1 MKNKKSPHRILWIL
15 LAVVVLVLFWAAS
28 EHRLRPAYIGIAK
41 LENKI
46 KTTYVRIKDGWKRSG
61 YKYNWLKE

>member
-15 LAVVVLVLFWAAS
+15 LAVIVLVLFWAAS

-46 KTTYVRIKDGWKRSG
+46 KGIDGISAASLAKVKATRAG
-61 YKYNWLKE
+61 IPR

>member
-15 LAVVVLVLFWAAS
+15 LAVIVLVLFWAAS

-46 KTTYVRIKDGWKRSG
+46 KGIDGSPPPRSPRSRATPAATPG
-61 YKYNWLKE
+61 